1 MTGFYPYHP
10 FNKAF
15 LTFHG
20 DRKDMIDWYYVS
32 FNPSYWA
39 GEMVQFIKS
48 LAVQP
53 ENLN

>member
-1 MTGFYPYHP
+1 MTGFYPYNP
-10 FNKAF
+10 FNQAF

-20 DRKDMIDWYYVS
+20 DQKDMI
-32 FNPSYWA
+32 
-39 GEMVQFIKS
+39 GIMIQFIKS